1 MRKGT
6 SRSILHFAAIGAMV
20 PCVAAYGAPGKTTWT
35 GYLYQGPGYRYAVT
49 DEVPQA
55 SAVDL
60 GRCADGWC
68 EATVGGRVGYLRA
81 EIVTRGSLDKPG
93 PGILAQPAAALS
105 TSPPK
110 GPCFEANQ
118 TGGNGGN
125 AMTVF
130 CQK

>member
-1 MRKGT
+1 MRKRT
-6 SRSILHFAAIGAMV
+6 ARKISHIASIGIMYIGADAFAA
-20 PCVAAYGAPGKTTWT
+20 PAATTWT

-55 SAVDL
+55 SAIDV
-60 GRCADGWC
+60 GKCADGWC
-68 EATVGGRVGYLRA
+68 QATVGGRVGYLRA
-81 EIVTRGSLDKPG
+81 EIVSRGSLVRPG
-93 PGILAQPAAALS
+93 EGILAQPAAAVSAL
-105 TSPPK
+105 PPK

-130 CQK
+130 CQR

>member
-1 MRKGT
+1 MRKCT
-6 SRSILHFAAIGAMV
+6 QRVTVSFAVLGAII
-20 PCVAAYGAPGKTTWT
+20 AAAAANGAPARTTWT
-35 GYLYQGPGYRYAVT
+35 GYLYQGPGYRYSVT

-55 SAVDL
+55 TSIDV
-60 GRCADGWC
+60 GRCGEGWC
-68 EATVGGRVGYLRA
+68 QATIGDRVGYLRA

-93 PGILAQPAAALS
+93 EGILAQPAAALS
-105 TSPPK
+105 AVPPK

-125 AMTVF
+125 ALTVF

>member
-6 SRSILHFAAIGAMV
+6 NRSIARVAAIGMLVSAG
-20 PCVAAYGAPGKTTWT
+20 AAYGAPGKTTWT

-55 SAVDL
+55 SDIDV

-68 EATVGGRVGYLRA
+68 EATVGDRIGYMRA

-93 PGILAQPAAALS
+93 PGILAQPAGALS
-105 TSPPK
+105 PLPPK

>member
-1 MRKGT
+1 MRKGI
-6 SRSILHFAAIGAMV
+6 SRSILRLAAMGMWV
-20 PCVAAYGAPGKTTWT
+20 SSGAAYSAPGKTTWT
-35 GYLYQGPGYRYAVT
+35 GYLYQGPGYRYSVT

-55 SAVDL
+55 SSIDV

-81 EIVTRGSLDKPG
+81 EIVTLGSLDKPA

-105 TSPPK
+105 PSPPK
-110 GPCFEANQ
+110 GPCFEANL